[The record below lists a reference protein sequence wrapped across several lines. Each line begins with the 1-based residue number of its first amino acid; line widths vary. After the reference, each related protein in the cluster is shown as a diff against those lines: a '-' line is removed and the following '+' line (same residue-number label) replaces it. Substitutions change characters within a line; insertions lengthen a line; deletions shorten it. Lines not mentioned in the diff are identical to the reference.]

1 MIKIIWVHFSSGM
14 VLIKNKNKKK
24 NVKGFV
30 LSFAEEAV
38 SLWE

>member
-1 MIKIIWVHFSSGM
+1 MIKIIWVQFSPGM
-14 VLIKNKNKKK
+14 VLIKK

-30 LSFAEEAV
+30 LSFAEETV